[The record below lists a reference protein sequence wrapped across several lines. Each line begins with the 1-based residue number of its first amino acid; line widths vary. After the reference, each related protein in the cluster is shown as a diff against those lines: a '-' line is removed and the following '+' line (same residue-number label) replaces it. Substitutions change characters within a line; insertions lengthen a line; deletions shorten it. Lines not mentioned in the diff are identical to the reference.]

1 MESGPRIEGRER
13 SGESL
18 RVALVTPFSWAR
30 PSSVNQH
37 IADLSRELLA
47 LGHRPV
53 VLASSDAAGDLLRMR
68 RLMRRPEEPGLEL
81 LQGWRGGAAPDP
93 TLLPLAGAG
102 PLAPEDGV
110 PVLALGRSFAFRLN
124 GSVTSIG
131 LPVDVLS
138 RLERLLLAGRFDVVH
153 VHEPFAP
160 SLSFTAIREARSPV
174 VASFHS
180 TPAALVAYELGS
192 TVLAR
197 FYTLLDARIVM
208 SATAAKA
215 LGGMFGGDYQVISP
229 GTRISSGSRRAP
241 HEGSGAASPARR
253 AGVYVYRGDDSRGL
267 RALMRALTAAFPPQ
281 LDRVIVAVHRPSADI
296 WPPRPAP
303 RAVRSRVEWLD
314 FDDAEELERTY
325 QDATVTIAPF
335 LGGEWLLQTVVEALA
350 AGSPVVGP
358 DLPVLRGVVTATD
371 CWACFDPGLEAGL
384 GDAVARALE
393 VAELRTHPTQTL
405 RAGAS
410 EGGSDLRIGVS
421 VAPDPASH
429 DFEAVAAAVVDV
441 YRGALGLS
449 AGSGSRGREVG
460 RPERRAARRLRRD
473 PGPEWGPIVAP
484 GGWIHADLHMHTKY
498 SKDCTSP
505 VESVVSTAREVGLG
519 AIAITDHNA
528 IAGALEARELSGED
542 LIVIVGEEVKTL
554 QGEVI
559 GLFIEELIPGG
570 LSFDETLSRIKG
582 QGGLVYVPHPFDRL
596 RTTPSYRLMVDNL
609 HRIDVI
615 ETYNARNMLP
625 QFNLTAER
633 FAAKYNVAAGAGSDA
648 HVLPGLG
655 TAMLRMPSFSGP
667 EGFMA
672 GLREADIVT
681 RRKSL
686 LYLQSLKLLRTTLDH
701 VLPGT

>member
-1 MESGPRIEGRER
+1 MEPGARIESMESSDR
-13 SGESL
+13 SL

-37 IADLSRELLA
+37 LADLSRELLA

-53 VLASSDAAGDLLRMR
+53 ILTASDAAGDLRRMR
-68 RLMRRPEEPGLEL
+68 RLMRRPEEPVLRL
-81 LQGWRGGAAPDP
+81 LGEWRGGAAPDNA
-93 TLLPLAGAG
+93 LLPLPARG
-102 PLAPEDGV
+102 LLTPEDGV
-110 PVLALGRSFAFRLN
+110 PVLTLGRSFAFRLN

-138 RLERLLLAGRFDVVH
+138 RLERLLMGGHFDVVH
-153 VHEPFAP
+153 VHEPLAP

-174 VASFHS
+174 VATFHL

-197 FYTLLDARIVM
+197 FYKALDARIVT
-208 SATAAKA
+208 SAPAAEA
-215 LGGMFGGDYQVISP
+215 LAGMFGGAYRVISP
-229 GTRISSGSRRAP
+229 GTRVAAALGLAVPLAGAPEAAARSSDAAP
-241 HEGSGAASPARR
+241 APAPRV
-253 AGVYVYRGDDSRGL
+253 GLYVYRGDDSRGL
-267 RALMRALTAAFPPQ
+267 RALMRTLGVAFPRQ
-281 LDRVIVAVHRPSADI
+281 LDRVVVAVHRPSADI

-303 RAVRSRVEWLD
+303 RALRSRVEWLD
-314 FDDAEELERTY
+314 FDHPEELTHAYRE
-325 QDATVTIAPF
+325 AAVTIAPF
-335 LGGEWLLQTVVEALA
+335 LGGEWLLQTVVEAVA

-358 DLPVLRGVVTATD
+358 DLPVLRDVLAAAE
-371 CWACFDPGLEAGL
+371 CWACFNPRMEAGL
-384 GDAVARALE
+384 GEAVGRAVAGKGRQTGAVTVGGRAHGIRD
-393 VAELRTHPTQTL
+393 VALAL
-405 RAGAS
+405 
-410 EGGSDLRIGVS
+410 
-421 VAPDPASH
+421 
-429 DFEAVAAAVVDV
+429 VDV
-441 YRGALGLS
+441 YRESLDLS
-449 AGSGSRGREVG
+449 AGSGTRDRENGPPGARARGRAH
-460 RPERRAARRLRRD
+460 RER
-473 PGPEWGPIVAP
+473 GPIIAP

-498 SKDCTSP
+498 SKDSTST
-505 VESVVSTAREVGLG
+505 VESLVATAKDVGLG
-519 AIAITDHNA
+519 AIAVTDHNA
-528 IAGALEARELSGED
+528 IAGALRARELAGDD
-542 LIVIVGEEVKTL
+542 LIVIVAEEVMTL

-570 LSFDETLSRIKG
+570 LSFDETLSLIKE

-625 QFNLTAER
+625 RFNVTAER

-655 TAMLRMPSFSGP
+655 TAMLRMPRFAGP
-667 EGFMA
+667 EEFMA
-672 GLREADIVT
+672 ALREADIVT

-701 VLPGT
+701 VLPGS